1 MKKIFIIS
9 SLFLLL
15 LSSAALATTTDNATA
30 GAGSALELADL
41 TIGVSPGVFA
51 YYEDDNNGGN
61 VQWWAIATAHQGGTR
76 IYGAAQNNSGTF
88 YIDVG
93 TNTITGPL
101 TADETYT
108 LPNQDQAASDSYW
121 STSDWDR

>member
-15 LSSAALATTTDNATA
+15 MSSAALAANVDNASA
-30 GAGSALELADL
+30 GAALELADL

-51 YYEDDNNGGN
+51 YYEDDANANN

-88 YIDVG
+88 YINVG

-101 TADETYT
+101 TTAANTYE
-108 LPNQDQAASDSYW
+108 LPDQDQAASDSYW
-121 STSDWDR
+121 STSAWDR